1 MDWWWWGCGDMSAP
15 MADDVDPNE
24 QQPKHWRHVNI
35 FELTISMNS
44 QQLSLIGDG
53 KDATARVVL

>member
-1 MDWWWWGCGDMSAP
+1 MSAP

-35 FELTISMNS
+35 FELTNSMNS